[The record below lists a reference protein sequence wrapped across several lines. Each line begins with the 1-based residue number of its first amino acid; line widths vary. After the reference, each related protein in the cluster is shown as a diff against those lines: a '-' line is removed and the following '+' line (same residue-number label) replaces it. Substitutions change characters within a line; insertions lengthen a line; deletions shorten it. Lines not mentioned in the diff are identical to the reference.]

1 MALND
6 KRDSAGI
13 ESKGSG
19 KAWVRACDSSGTPSG
34 NWYTLPI
41 VKESTFTDSTAV
53 VEREDEGGNKYA
65 SDGARTVTLEMTV
78 LQRDVNAL
86 AIYEDISNGYCQVL
100 KEQSSTTVDGN
111 YEYVLLG
118 ICKLERN
125 KVIKMPGGEPALKF
139 IGQLNTASL
148 TVGLASISDAAVAGA
163 SLGSKTVSANGYYNY
178 FAVAA

>member
-6 KRDSAGI
+6 KRDSAGS

-19 KAWVRACDSSGTPSG
+19 KAWVRLCDSAGVPSG

-41 VKESTFTDSTAV
+41 VKESTFTDSTAT
-53 VEREDEGGNKYA
+53 VEKEDEGGNVYA
-65 SDGARTVTLEMTV
+65 SEGKRSVTLEMTV

-86 AIYEDISNGYCQVL
+86 ALYEEIGTGYCQVL
-100 KEQSSTTVDGN
+100 KEQSSVTVDGK

-125 KVIKMPGGEPALKF
+125 KVVKLPGGEPALKF
-139 IGQLNTASL
+139 IGQLNTAAL
-148 TVGLASISDAAVAGA
+148 TIGLASISDAAVAGA
-163 SLGSKTVSANGYYNY
+163 SLGSQSISANSYYTY
-178 FAVAA
+178 FGITA